1 MTTDQKR
8 ERIVAVFEE
17 AGMTAAADRVRAAT
31 DAKIKAAWVRFPAIL
46 KASAPSGDIDVT
58 RPHIEPAG
66 THGVGR

>member
-46 KASAPSGDIDVT
+46 KAAAPSGDI
-58 RPHIEPAG
+58 IL
-66 THGVGR
+66 